1 MKPLQRFVKIK
12 KETVCT
18 KYSYCIYFFVK
29 NLYYKHVINLHL
41 FFITFFFR
49 TWKSYSHLKN
59 NGFFFQLVCLSVSP
73 RCGHSLQRTDPA
85 ERDLWCQKVR
95 GGRQCSFSRCPHWGH
110 LHDKRAPDG
119 RLHVWGTTQRYEKH
133 QHWKENISFFFY
145 EQYNTTSKRLN

>member
-12 KETVCT
+12 KETVCI

-59 NGFFFQLVCLSVSP
+59 NGFFSSWCVCLCLLAVVTLSSAQT
-73 RCGHSLQRTDPA
+73 LQRETCDARRSEVDVNVPSA
-85 ERDLWCQKVR
+85 DALIGGIFMIREPLMGGYTCGGPHR
-95 GGRQCSFSRCPHWGH
+95 GMKSINI
-110 LHDKRAPDG
+110 
-119 RLHVWGTTQRYEKH
+119 EKKIFH
-133 QHWKENISFFFY
+133 FFFY